1 MRCTIAPAVLIGSVA
16 WLSRQM
22 TTISHPERTKNLN
35 GSGLTKQ
42 IPCAG
47 EIDFC
52 TAKLSQSKNN
62 EA

>member
-1 MRCTIAPAVLIGSVA
+1 MNVLIGSVG
-16 WLSRQM
+16 WSSRPM
-22 TTISHPERTKNLN
+22 TTISHPERTKSLN
-35 GSGLTKQ
+35 GSGQTKQ
-42 IPCAG
+42 ILCAG

>member
-1 MRCTIAPAVLIGSVA
+1 LIGSVA
-16 WLSRQM
+16 WLSRPM
-22 TTISHPERTKNLN
+22 ITASHLERMKNLN
-35 GSGLTKQ
+35 GSDQTKR

>member
-16 WLSRQM
+16 WLSRPM
-22 TTISHPERTKNLN
+22 TTTSHPEQTKSLN
-35 GSGLTKQ
+35 GSGQMKR

>member
-1 MRCTIAPAVLIGSVA
+1 LIGSVA
-16 WLSRQM
+16 WLNHPM
-22 TTISHPERTKNLN
+22 TITLLPERTKNLN
-35 GSGLTKQ
+35 GSGQMKR

-47 EIDFC
+47 EIDFY